1 MGFLGLFN
9 SRTSIMGSGVLQG
22 ATDRHSHI
30 LFGVDDGIQ
39 TLEESLSALAREE
52 ELGVEDVWCTPHVME
67 DVPNTT
73 EALKARFA
81 ELQSAYK
88 GNIKLH
94 LAAEYMIDTVFEER
108 LSNGDFLTME
118 NNTVLV
124 ETSTWSPP
132 FDLLNQLRELQKKG
146 YNPLLAHPERYRYM
160 ANEDYEELIRLG
172 VRFQLNLPS
181 IVGYYGKTAQ
191 EKASWL
197 LKKDMYSAIGT
208 DCHKDKAL
216 GEPYMRELLSREDM
230 KKLKTVCLPERSK
243 GKF

>member
-1 MGFLGLFN
+1 MGLLEFFAGRL
-9 SRTSIMGSGVLQG
+9 SVRESKVLQG
-22 ATDRHSHI
+22 KVDRHSHI

-52 ELGVEDVWCTPHVME
+52 ELGVEEVWCTPHVME

-132 FDLLNQLRELQKKG
+132 FDLLNQLRELQ
-146 YNPLLAHPERYRYM
+146 
-160 ANEDYEELIRLG
+160 
-172 VRFQLNLPS
+172 
-181 IVGYYGKTAQ
+181 
-191 EKASWL
+191 
-197 LKKDMYSAIGT
+197 
-208 DCHKDKAL
+208 
-216 GEPYMRELLSREDM
+216 
-230 KKLKTVCLPERSK
+230 
-243 GKF
+243 